1 MTNQTID
8 GVLVSSSDLKEIYDH
23 MVGVWQMIDKDH
35 GECGVTL
42 EQLMDRGGHP
52 VIAKVRALLAKSRTT
67 YVIGTSHKCDKRVP
81 YGRGVTIPCGTSVD
95 GVVRYHDSCR
105 VTREVE
111 DVVVA
116 APAAEPVA
124 VFEIDTT
131 GYRCRVTLDP
141 SKGLPPN
148 GTNLYAEPQ
157 KHGEPVRP
165 APVAGDLSVEET
177 EFLKTVAA
185 SPGCKLSG
193 YDDEGSP
200 LWRRLEDLGLIVAT
214 GGYKWKTTFDVFELG
229 IAAALGQRLPPV
241 AVVMRCS
248 FCDVVNDHGSPWSG
262 HNESVDGNLVYRV
275 IGCKDHKHLVDAFL
289 DAVTRLNPSL

>member
-165 APVAGDLSVEET
+165 APVVL
-177 EFLKTVAA
+177 
-185 SPGCKLSG
+185 
-193 YDDEGSP
+193 
-200 LWRRLEDLGLIVAT
+200 
-214 GGYKWKTTFDVFELG
+214 
-229 IAAALGQRLPPV
+229 
-241 AVVMRCS
+241 CS
-248 FCDVVNDHGSPWSG
+248 FCDATDQAGNPWTG
-262 HNESVDGNLVYRV
+262 HHESVDGELVYRV
-275 IGCKDHKHLVDAFL
+275 MGCKDHKNLVDALIGVDPAPVEWVPTVAQIRYRRPERNYPDFGIWHEFPL
-289 DAVTRLNPSL
+289 KHYDKNRTWFIDNNGWECETRLLFIPVVKP